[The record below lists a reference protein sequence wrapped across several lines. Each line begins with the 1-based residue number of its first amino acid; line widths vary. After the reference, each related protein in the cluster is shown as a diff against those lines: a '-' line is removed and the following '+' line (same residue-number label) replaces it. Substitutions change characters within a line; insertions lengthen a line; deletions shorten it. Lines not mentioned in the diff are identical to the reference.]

1 MRHHDGA
8 MAARKFHFI
17 SDHLEKLQQGL
28 ALINGVAVGIVQI
41 DASDLQAGRLNV
53 GTFEGFQRPAGAVFD
68 AQLIVAHGDEGA
80 GNLEDGIVFLAESAC
95 F

>member
-8 MAARKFHFI
+8 MAARKL
-17 SDHLEKLQQGL
+17 HLITHRLKKLKQGL
-28 ALINGVAVGIVQI
+28 ALVDGVAVGIVQI
-41 DASDLQAGRLNV
+41 DARDLQAGRLNV
-53 GTFEGFQRPAGAVFD
+53 GTLEGLQRPADRVFD

-80 GNLEDGIVFLAESAC
+80 GNLEDGVVFLAEAAC